1 MEEDFKRQLNRTLAA
16 VRRLSEGEQIKL
28 PTGHTIMMGEDMTIG
43 YAIEYPDGS
52 FRISGMSTID
62 LKELNVLL
70 NKHFQNFPYLPVT
83 RRELDSNSSPIR
95 QDLLI

>member
-1 MEEDFKRQLNRTLAA
+1 MENFEIQFNRTLAA

-43 YAIEYPDGS
+43 YALEYPDGS

-62 LKELNVLL
+62 LKELNALL
-70 NKHFQNFPYLPVT
+70 NEHFQNFPYLPVT
-83 RRELDSNSSPIR
+83 RRELDIKPRPVR